1 MVTGQFG
8 CDGYTILPIYVDRPV
23 AANLM
28 LSGAVAKAP
37 RACAEAIVNVMPIPK
52 HGATML
58 LWRIER
64 FFRLFNIRA
73 RPKQALLPR
82 L

>member
-8 CDGYTILPIYVDRPV
+8 CDGYTIFPIYVDRPV

-28 LSGAVAKAP
+28 LSGAVAKA

-52 HGATML
+52 H
-58 LWRIER
+58 
-64 FFRLFNIRA
+64 NIQA